1 MTSRAMKLYAKRR
14 KAKLCTRCGQSA
26 VKNKTMCQ
34 AHAEQMAKYRRDRY
48 AAMMAAWKGTDA
60 KA

>member
-1 MTSRAMKLYAKRR
+1 MRLYAKRR
-14 KAKLCTRCGQSA
+14 KAKLCTRCGQPA
-26 VKNKTMCQ
+26 VKGKTMCQ
-34 AHAEQMAKYRRDRY
+34 DHAEQMAQYRRDRY